1 MKSGTLLKNKI
12 NSVQVSIWQIDD
24 CYLIVFYFENITAY
38 IGRQKWDGNFIYE
51 VDGAKISSEAF
62 SSYEELKKYL
72 MEKIELSFPLKIEN
86 KCFIDSSTKITKG
99 NDLRLLAKMQHESNY
114 DYTSLIINNKDY
126 ENN

>member
-62 SSYEELKKYL
+62 SSCEELKKYL

-86 KCFIDSSTKITKG
+86 KCFIDF
-99 NDLRLLAKMQHESNY
+99 
-114 DYTSLIINNKDY
+114 
-126 ENN
+126 ENLEYFWTTYLNQNILTFNE